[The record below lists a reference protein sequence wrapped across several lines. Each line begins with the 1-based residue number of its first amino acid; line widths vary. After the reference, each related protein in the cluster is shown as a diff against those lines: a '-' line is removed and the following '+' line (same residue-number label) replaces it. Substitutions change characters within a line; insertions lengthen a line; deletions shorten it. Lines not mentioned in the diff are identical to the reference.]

1 MKQNVR
7 GKMTGTGYRIAII
20 IVCIVS
26 AVTGCVC
33 TGPDD
38 VQSPDYPVRFS
49 KQESLT
55 IAEDLIINSPT
66 FVFDGIP
73 DSLSLKET
81 LTSNC
86 PSCWIFIFEFE
97 CSNAGY
103 GDRTGQELATVITSH
118 TATIAIQQGEIKAA
132 DLDRKWDILN
142 QKWFQ

>member
-1 MKQNVR
+1 
-7 GKMTGTGYRIAII
+7 MTGTGYRIAII
-20 IVCIVS
+20 IVCIVL

-38 VQSPDYPVRFS
+38 VQSPGDTGRYS

-55 IAEDLIINSPT
+55 IAEDLIRNSPT
-66 FVFDGIP
+66 FTFDGIP

-86 PSCWIFIFEFE
+86 PSCWVFIFEFQ

-103 GDRTGQELATVITSH
+103 GDRTGQELATVITPH
-118 TATIAIQQGEIKAA
+118 TASIAVQQGEIKAA
-132 DLDRKWDILN
+132 DLDGKWDILK
-142 QKWFQ
+142 QKSFE